1 MNNFPTEIDIR
12 SKKLDQEKYSS
23 NFGDHNHA
31 RITNLLRKEIYEH
44 LISREDENDYFDLD
58 IFSKRHSYL
67 DCKKN
72 VDLVCDELKELGWK
86 IQLSFGDTG
95 LFIFSTEE
103 KPKSCW

>member
-1 MNNFPTEIDIR
+1 MNNFPSEIDIR
-12 SKKLDQEKYSS
+12 NKTLNQENYLR
-23 NFGDHNHA
+23 NFEDHNCA

-44 LISREDENDYFDLD
+44 LISRDSENDYFDLD
-58 IFSKRHSYL
+58 IFSKRHSYINYL
-67 DCKKN
+67 SIVN
-72 VDLVCDELKELGWK
+72 TVCEELKELGWN